1 MASTRRSASVL
12 EGIHIRARHTMSGYK
27 TIVVHLADERRVDRT
42 LAVAVE
48 LARQQDAHLVGLFV
62 SLPDILS
69 PPLGLGRSLV
79 AAGRATIRERA
90 EKIRQKF
97 EAAGTGFAL
106 KKEWRFVEPGRA
118 PAIDA
123 LMIHVRAADLVVAAQ
138 GDLTWDDNLLME
150 YPEDLMLQS
159 GRPVLFVPNGGE
171 FQTFGLR
178 PLVAWSQRR
187 EASRAVFDAL
197 PLLQKAQT
205 VRVLWINPEAEMADK
220 GEAPTGDIVKALS
233 RHGVNCMAA
242 AAHGADAD
250 VGKVLLH
257 DVKESGSTML
267 VMGGYGHNRFRE
279 YVFGGATRHI
289 LGNMTVP
296 TLLSH

>member
-1 MASTRRSASVL
+1 
-12 EGIHIRARHTMSGYK
+12 MSGYK

-48 LARQQDAHLVGLFV
+48 LAHQQDAHLVGLFV
-62 SLPDILS
+62 SLPDLLA
-69 PPLGLGRSLV
+69 PPLGVGRSLV

-97 EAAGTGFAL
+97 EAAGAGLSL

-123 LMIHVRAADLVVAAQ
+123 LMIHVRAADLIVAAQ

-150 YPEDLMLQS
+150 YPEELLLQG
-159 GRPVLFVPNGGE
+159 GRPILFVPNVGE
-171 FQTFGLR
+171 LQNFSLR
-178 PLVAWSQRR
+178 PLIAWSQRR
-187 EASRAVFDAL
+187 EASRAAFDAL
-197 PLLQKAQT
+197 PLLRKAEI
-205 VRVLWINPEAEMADK
+205 VRVLWINPDVAGKDEP
-220 GEAPTGDIVKALS
+220 PTGDISRTLS
-233 RHGVNCMAA
+233 RHGVNCIPATT
-242 AAHGADAD
+242 HGADAD
-250 VGKVLLH
+250 VGKALLH
-257 DVKESGSTML
+257 EVKESGATML
-267 VMGGYGHNRFRE
+267 VMGGYGHYRFRE

-289 LGNMTVP
+289 LRNMTVP